1 MIWIA
6 AVENTAAKEV
16 SVTNC
21 KPFCKVDELLPVFY
35 SFSCESNQHLPDLP
49 GLVPYTAH

>member
-16 SVTNC
+16 SVTRC
-21 KPFCKVDELLPVFY
+21 KPFCKLDELLSVFY
-35 SFSCESNQHLPDLP
+35 SFSWE
-49 GLVPYTAH
+49 